1 MASSEIGATK
11 HHSMPVVCL
20 LCILEYRMHLALYEY
35 AQTYYRRGAVDF
47 QLALINLLVLI
58 TYMPHT
64 LYKYAQT

>member
-1 MASSEIGATK
+1 
-11 HHSMPVVCL
+11 MPVVCL
-20 LCILEYRMHLALYEY
+20 LCILKYRMHLALYEY